1 MRVVDTSLVR
11 FTLNGRSVEASAPV
25 GTTLLRYLRDT
36 ACLRGTKNGCSTNHC
51 GACTVLVDGRP
62 VNSCVTRL
70 EKVAGAR
77 VDTVEGL
84 AVDGRPHPIQAAFLA
99 AGAVQCGFCTPAM
112 VLRTKALLA
121 EHPDPDDDQ
130 IKTALESAICRCTG
144 YVKIIQAVKLAARWV
159 AHPDEVLAP
168 PEGMGL
174 GRSAP
179 DWDGVEKALGALRFA
194 DDLEFPGMLYGKV
207 LWSAHPSAQI
217 VTLDVT
223 AARDLPGVHAV
234 FTAADV
240 PGHNGMGVLVQD
252 QPVLCADRVRFTGD
266 AVAVAFAESVGAA
279 ERAVAAI
286 AVEYRELP
294 GVYSAAAALAPG
306 APLVHERGNVCK
318 SLLHEV
324 GDVAAGFAQAAVVVQ
339 GHFETPAV
347 EHAYLE
353 PESALATLDDDGNV
367 VVYAPSQFPFELRRS
382 LAGMLG
388 VAEEAVRVVVTP
400 IGGGFGGKID
410 PTVEGLVALGAT
422 RLRHPV
428 KITLT
433 RAESLRVSTKRH
445 PYQMDFKVGVDA
457 EGRLTAVQ
465 AYLLSD
471 AGPYTSLSPRV
482 IDQAALFSCG
492 PYRVPNVRVDAWAVF
507 SNNCNGGA
515 FRGFGI
521 NQVAVALESLLD
533 EAGDRLGLDPFELR
547 LRNALDVGDRTISGE
562 ILRASVATKAT
573 IVAARDAYAA
583 EAGWVANAKRAG
595 RRVGVGVACGFK
607 NVGAGKGKVDDAG
620 ATLTLLASGRVQL
633 RASVVDM
640 GQGVRTTMAQIA
652 AEATHI
658 PEEHFTLIT
667 GDTAET
673 MRHGGAA
680 GERQTLI
687 AGKAVQIA
695 ATQFHELLL
704 AKAAEYAGLA
714 TDQVRLA
721 HGSVFGS
728 DGRLFTLPELAR
740 KAEER
745 WETLE
750 AAHYHV
756 APKTFALADTEG
768 RATVPEDE
776 YRNYPAYAYTTQAAI
791 VEVDQAS
798 GEVAVLKI
806 IAAHDCG
813 RAINPQ
819 KIEGQVEGS
828 CLQGLG
834 YALSERYVLDRG
846 RPVTRTFG
854 QLGVPTIRATPQIV
868 TLLVED
874 AEPCGPFGA
883 KGISEVATVPVTPAI
898 LNAIYDAIGFRAHRL
913 PADAATIREF
923 LLRREGGTAV

>member
-1 MRVVDTSLVR
+1 MGDSSTVR
-11 FTLNGRSVEASAPV
+11 FRLNGRAVEASAPP

-36 ACLRGTKNGCSTNHC
+36 SCLRGTKNGCSTNHC

-70 EKVAGAR
+70 GKVEGTD
-77 VDTVEGL
+77 VETVEGL

-121 EHPDPDDDQ
+121 THPEPDDEQ
-130 IKTALESAICRCTG
+130 IKSALEPAICRCTG

-159 AHPDEVLAP
+159 THPEEIAP
-168 PEGMGL
+168 APVGLGL

-179 DWDGVEKALGALRFA
+179 DWDGLEKALGTLRFA
-194 DDLEFPGMLYGKV
+194 DDMEFPDMLYGKV
-207 LWSAHPSAQI
+207 LWSAHPSAEI
-217 VTLDVT
+217 VSLDVA
-223 AARDLPGVHAV
+223 AARAVPGVHAV
-234 FTAADV
+234 LTAADV
-240 PGHNGMGVLVQD
+240 PAHNGMGVLVQD

-266 AVAVAFAESVGAA
+266 AVAVAFAESVAAA
-279 ERAVAAI
+279 ESAVAAI
-286 AVEYRELP
+286 EVEYRELP

-306 APLVHERGNVCK
+306 APSVHPQGNVCK

-324 GDVAAGFAQAAVVVQ
+324 GDVAAGFAGAAVVVE

-353 PESALATLDDDGNV
+353 PEAAIATIDDGDDGGV
-367 VVYAPSQFPFELRRS
+367 VVYTPSQFPFELRRS
-382 LAGMLG
+382 LARMLG

-410 PTVEGLVALGAT
+410 PTVEGLVAMGAA
-422 RLRHPV
+422 RLRRPV

-433 RAESLRVSTKRH
+433 REESLRVSTKRH

-457 EGRLTAVQ
+457 EGRLTAVE
-465 AYLLSD
+465 AHLLSD

-482 IDQAALFSCG
+482 IDQAAIFSCG
-492 PYRVPNVRVDAWAVF
+492 PYRVPNVRVDARAVF
-507 SNNCNGGA
+507 TNNCNGGA

-533 EAGDRLGLDPFELR
+533 DAGARLGLDAFELR
-547 LRNALDVGDRTISGE
+547 LRNALEVGDRTISGE
-562 ILRASVATKAT
+562 LLRASVATKAT
-573 IVAARDAYAA
+573 IIAARDAYAA
-583 EAGWVANAKRAG
+583 EAGWVAAARQAG
-595 RRVGVGVACGFK
+595 RKVGVGVACGFK

-620 ATLTLLASGRVQL
+620 ATLTLLGSGQVQL

-640 GQGVRTTMAQIA
+640 GQGIRTTMAQIA
-652 AEATHI
+652 AEATQI
-658 PEEHFTLIT
+658 PEDRFTLVT
-667 GDTAET
+667 GDTART

-687 AGKAVQIA
+687 AGKAVEIA
-695 ATQFHELLL
+695 ATEFRGLL
-704 AKAAEYAGLA
+704 ARKAAEYAGLTA
-714 TDQVRLA
+714 DQVRVEE
-721 HGSVFGS
+721 GSVHGP

-745 WETLE
+745 WEALE
-750 AAHYHV
+750 VSHYHV

-791 VEVDQAS
+791 VEVDEQT
-798 GEVAVLKI
+798 GEVVVRKI

-819 KIEGQVEGS
+819 KIEGQIEGS

-834 YALSERYVLDRG
+834 YALSERYLLEQG
-846 RPVTRTFG
+846 RPLTRTYG
-854 QLGVPTIRATPQIV
+854 QLGVPTIRATPEIV

-898 LNAIYDAIGFRAHRL
+898 LNAVFDAIGYRAHRL
-913 PADAATIREF
+913 PADAATIREY
-923 LLRREGGTAV
+923 LHRTS